1 MQCFSGFLFFDSV
14 GCGVV
19 VPEVLVRVL
28 DFVVRYKGG
37 NFIGPLAV
45 AGYDSPERALVYTY
59 VLVCAEDSVPIK
71 WNLKCA
77 TNVNRG
83 ASFFCRMVDAPRLKG
98 VVSVIRVPIIA
109 AYLAAKRFFPLGRQ
123 SFDKHC
129 NDRKGFHFC
138 CQNLTLQQNSTIIMQ
153 PLHCDLQPQIPKHPI
168 TTHART
174 IAQCRT
180 PCRNQSHVK
189 ATPAATTLDKLPFIA
204 GCSHFTQKNTR
215 FRAPASFP
223 TQAPLQCASQ
233 HHFGLHACIPMRFAS
248 DVLYTCV
255 IGPFLKQK
263 IWNRTNGI

>member
-1 MQCFSGFLFFDSV
+1 MSLGCLSWRHIWQPNDFFRWGANRSTNIIMTV
-14 GCGVV
+14 KGST
-19 VPEVLVRVL
+19 
-28 DFVVRYKGG
+28 FVVK
-37 NFIGPLAV
+37 
-45 AGYDSPERALVYTY
+45 
-59 VLVCAEDSVPIK
+59 
-71 WNLKCA
+71 
-77 TNVNRG
+77 
-83 ASFFCRMVDAPRLKG
+83 
-98 VVSVIRVPIIA
+98 
-109 AYLAAKRFFPLGRQ
+109 
-123 SFDKHC
+123 
-129 NDRKGFHFC
+129 
-138 CQNLTLQQNSTIIMQ
+138 NLTLQQNSTIIMQ

-233 HHFGLHACIPMRFAS
+233 HHFGVHACIPMRFAS

-263 IWNRTNGI
+263 I